1 MVKMNKN
8 VSIDFLGA
16 ARTVTGSKF
25 LVRSSQA
32 TVLFDSGLFQGLKEL
47 RLKNWQDFPIPPN
60 TIDAIVITH
69 AHLDHCG
76 YLPALVRDGFDGSI
90 YMTTWTAKLAA
101 VILRDSAKLQA
112 EDAEYAARK
121 GYSKHSQPK
130 ALYSIDDAE
139 RTIAMFKAVEFRK
152 PVDVAPGFTVTF
164 LPSGH
169 ILGSAFLDVTVDD
182 KRLLIS
188 GDMGRPQH
196 PILNPPDR
204 IPNGEFD
211 AFIVESTYGDRDHE
225 PPASEFADAINRT
238 INRGGSVLIPAFAVD
253 RTEVIL
259 MEVKRLMDEQ
269 SIKRVPVYVDSPMAL
284 TTLGYYRDALVAKS
298 PDIRMDVATDYETH
312 DLFDPGTLHELR
324 TVEDSKSINNP
335 KSPCIIISA
344 SGMATGGRV
353 VHHLEMMLPNPKH
366 TVLMVGF
373 QAAGTRGQSLVS
385 GEKSLKMYGQYVPV
399 RMEVVQVGSFSVH
412 ADRNELLDWLKT
424 SDVKPKVVYVVH
436 GEEEAAKNFASV
448 VSDELNLVAVVP
460 QDLEHVLL

>member
-1 MVKMNKN
+1 MNN
-8 VSIDFLGA
+8 HVSIDFLGA

-25 LVRSSQA
+25 LVQSNKA

-47 RLKNWQDFPIPPN
+47 RLKNWQDFPIPPKS
-60 TIDAIVITH
+60 IDAIVVTH

-76 YLPALVRDGFDGSI
+76 YLPALVRAGFDGSI

-101 VILRDSAKLQA
+101 VVLRDSAKLQT

-121 GYSKHSQPK
+121 GYSKHKQPK
-130 ALYSIDDAE
+130 PLYTIEDAE
-139 RTIAMFKAVEFRK
+139 QAISLFKTVEFRK
-152 PVDVAPGFTVTF
+152 PVEVAEGFSVTF
-164 LPSGH
+164 YPSGH
-169 ILGSAFLDVTVDD
+169 ILGAAFLDVTIED

-204 IPNGEFD
+204 IPSGEFD
-211 AFIVESTYGDRDHE
+211 AYIVESTYGDRDHE
-225 PPASEFADAINRT
+225 PPASEFANAINRT

-269 SIKRVPVYVDSPMAL
+269 TIKRVPVYVDSPMAL
-284 TTLGYYRDALVAKS
+284 TTLDYYRDALVAKS
-298 PDIRMDVATDYETH
+298 PDIRMDVAADYETR

-324 TVEDSKSINNP
+324 TVEASKSINKP
-335 KSPCIIISA
+335 TSPCIIISA

-373 QAAGTRGQSLVS
+373 QAAGTRGRALVE
-385 GEKSLKMYGQYVPV
+385 GAPALKMYGQYVPV

-412 ADRNELLDWLKT
+412 ADRKEMLDWMKSGDT
-424 SDVKPKVVYVVH
+424 KPKVVYVVH
-436 GEEEAAKNFASV
+436 GEESAAKNFCSV
-448 VSDELNLVAVVP
+448 VQDELNVLAVVP
-460 QDLEHVLL
+460 NDQEHVVL

>member
-1 MVKMNKN
+1 MNN
-8 VSIDFLGA
+8 HVSIDFLGA

-25 LVRSSQA
+25 LVQSNKA

-47 RLKNWQDFPIPPN
+47 RLRNWQDFPVPPRS
-60 TIDAIVITH
+60 IDAIVVTH

-90 YMTTWTAKLAA
+90 FMTPWTAKLAA
-101 VILRDSAKLQA
+101 VVLRDSAKLQT
-112 EDAEYAARK
+112 EDAEYASRK
-121 GYSKHSQPK
+121 GYSKHKQPK
-130 ALYSIDDAE
+130 PLYTIEDAE
-139 RTIAMFKAVEFRK
+139 RAISMFEPVEFRK
-152 PVDVAPGFTVTF
+152 EISVAEGVSVTF
-164 LPSGH
+164 YPSGH
-169 ILGSAFLDVTVDD
+169 ILGAAFLEVCVED

-196 PILNPPDR
+196 PILNPPDP
-204 IPNGEFD
+204 IPSGYFD
-211 AFIVESTYGDRDHE
+211 AYIVESTYGDRDHE
-225 PPASEFADAINRT
+225 PPASEFANAINRT

-269 SIKRVPVYVDSPMAL
+269 TIKRVPVYVDSPMAL
-284 TTLGYYRDALVAKS
+284 TTLDYYRDALAAKS
-298 PDIRMDVATDYETH
+298 PDIRFDVATDYETR

-324 TVEDSKSINNP
+324 TVDASKSINKP
-335 KSPCIIISA
+335 TSPCIIISA

-373 QAAGTRGQSLVS
+373 QAAGTRGRALVD
-385 GEKSLKMYGQYVPV
+385 GVPSLKMYGQYVPV

-412 ADRNELLDWLKT
+412 ADRKEMLNWMKSGDT
-424 SDVKPKVVYVVH
+424 KPKVVYVVH
-436 GEEEAAKNFASV
+436 GEESAAKTFCDIV
-448 VSDELNLVAVVP
+448 QDELNVLAVVP
-460 QDLEHVLL
+460 NDQEHVVL

>member
-1 MVKMNKN
+1 MNKN
-8 VSIDFLGA
+8 VTIDFLGA

-25 LVRSSQA
+25 LVQSSGA

-47 RLKNWQDFPIPPN
+47 RLKNWQEFPVPPSS
-60 TIDAIVITH
+60 IDAIVITH

-76 YLPALVRDGFDGSI
+76 YLPALVRDGFNGSI

-101 VILRDSAKLQA
+101 VVLRDSAKLQT

-121 GYSKHSQPK
+121 GYSKHKQPK
-130 ALYSIDDAE
+130 PLYSIEDAE
-139 RTIAMFKAVEFRK
+139 RTIAMFKVVDFRK
-152 PVDVAPGFTVTF
+152 TVEVATGFSVTF
-164 LPSGH
+164 YPCGH
-169 ILGSAFLDVTVDD
+169 ILGAAFLDVNVDG

-196 PILNPPDR
+196 PILNPPDN
-204 IPNGEFD
+204 IPSGEFD

-269 SIKRVPVYVDSPMAL
+269 TIKRVPVYVDSPMAL
-284 TTLGYYRDALVAKS
+284 TTLDYYRDALVAKS
-298 PDIRMDVATDYETH
+298 EDIRMDVATDYETH

-324 TVEDSKSINNP
+324 TVEASKSINKP
-335 KSPCIIISA
+335 SSPCIIISA

-373 QAAGTRGQSLVS
+373 QAAGTRGRQLVE
-385 GEKSLKMYGQYVPV
+385 GAKSLKMYGQYVPV

-412 ADRNELLDWLKT
+412 ADRKEMIEWLKT
-424 SDVKPKVVYVVH
+424 SDTKPKVIYVVH
-436 GEEEAAKNFASV
+436 GEESAAMNFRDAIA
-448 VSDELNLVAVVP
+448 DELNLLAVVP
-460 QDLEHVLL
+460 NDQEHVVL

>member
-1 MVKMNKN
+1 MNKN

-16 ARTVTGSKF
+16 ARTVTGSNF
-25 LVRSSQA
+25 LVRSESS

-60 TIDAIVITH
+60 SIDAIVVTH

-90 YMTTWTAKLAA
+90 FMTPWTAKLAA
-101 VILRDSAKLQA
+101 VVLRDSAKLQT
-112 EDAEYAARK
+112 EDAEYASRK
-121 GYSKHSQPK
+121 GYSKHKQPK
-130 ALYSIDDAE
+130 PLYTVEDAE
-139 RTIAMFKAVEFRK
+139 KAISMFEVVEFRK
-152 PVDVAPGFTVTF
+152 AVEVAAGVSVTF
-164 LPSGH
+164 YPSGH
-169 ILGSAFLDVTVDD
+169 ILGAAFLDVSVDD

-196 PILNPPDR
+196 PILNAPDH
-204 IPNGEFD
+204 IPSGEFD

-225 PPASEFADAINRT
+225 PPASAFADAINRT

-269 SIKRVPVYVDSPMAL
+269 TIKRVPVYVDSPMAL
-284 TTLGYYRDALVAKS
+284 TTLDYYRDALAAKS
-298 PDIRMDVATDYETH
+298 PDIRLDVATDYETR

-324 TVEDSKSINNP
+324 TVEDSKSINKP
-335 KSPCIIISA
+335 ASPCIIISA

-373 QAAGTRGQSLVS
+373 QAAGTRGRQLVD
-385 GEKSLKMYGQYVPV
+385 GATNLKMYGQYIPV

-412 ADRNELLDWLKT
+412 ADRKEMLDWLKSGDT
-424 SDVKPKVVYVVH
+424 KPKVVYVVH
-436 GEEEAAKNFASV
+436 GEESAAENFCQIV
-448 VSDELNLVAVVP
+448 QDELNVVAVVP
-460 QDLEHVLL
+460 QDQEHVVL

>member
-1 MVKMNKN
+1 MNKN

-32 TVLFDSGLFQGLKEL
+32 TVLFDSGLFQGFKEL
-47 RLKNWQDFPIPPN
+47 RLKNWQDFPIPPQ
-60 TIDAIVITH
+60 TIDAIVVTH

-101 VILRDSAKLQA
+101 VVLRDSAKLQT

-121 GYSKHSQPK
+121 GYSKHSKPK
-130 ALYSIDDAE
+130 PLYTIEDAE
-139 RTIAMFKAVEFRK
+139 KAISLFKVVPFRKAVS
-152 PVDVAPGFTVTF
+152 VANGVSVTF
-164 LPSGH
+164 YPSGH
-169 ILGSAFLDVTVDD
+169 VLGAAFLDVNVDD

-196 PILNPPDR
+196 PILNPPDH
-204 IPNGEFD
+204 IPSGQFD
-211 AFIVESTYGDRDHE
+211 AVLVESTYGDRDHE
-225 PPASEFADAINRT
+225 VPASEFANAINRT

-259 MEVKRLMDEQ
+259 MEIKRLMEEQ
-269 SIKRVPVYVDSPMAL
+269 TIKRVPVYVDSPMAL
-284 TTLGYYRDALVAKS
+284 TTLEYYREALAAHS
-298 PDIRMDVATDYETH
+298 EDIRGDVAADNEGR
-312 DLFDPGTLHELR
+312 DPFDPGSLHELH
-324 TVEDSKSINNP
+324 TVEQSKSINKPN
-335 KSPCIIISA
+335 SPCIIISA

-373 QAAGTRGQSLVS
+373 QAAGTRGRSLVE
-385 GEKSLKMYGQYVPV
+385 GVQSLKMFGQYIPV

-412 ADRNELLDWLKT
+412 ADRKEMLEWLAT
-424 SDVKPKVVYVVH
+424 WDSKPKVVYVVH
-436 GEEEAAKNFASV
+436 GEESAAENFRDAIRDS
-448 VSDELNLVAVVP
+448 LNVMAVVP
-460 QDLEHVLL
+460 QDQEHVVL